1 RLIGNLACFLLS
13 SKQHASIH
21 KIKQLQSNFGERFFF
36 SLLANRYKK
45 TTNGIKMSNPNPCM
59 TDWRKY
65 SQKLKS
71 TVCWF

>member
-1 RLIGNLACFLLS
+1 MACFLLS

-45 TTNGIKMSNPNPCM
+45 QQM
-59 TDWRKY
+59 
-65 SQKLKS
+65 
-71 TVCWF
+71 V